1 MENVSLFGKKTGKK
15 PAFFSCL
22 LLFTVFFTPQ
32 VSSAMTQARMAIFN
46 FVALNMEASGYGT
59 AATNMLGDSL
69 KANPSN
75 SVMDRKDL
83 EAFLYLN
90 DYRQDDRVENA
101 VNVGT
106 RLGVNVVI
114 VGNVEKKGS
123 WIIVNSQVVLIE
135 QRKVILNTRVGA
147 QGDAGLSVEIRKLAG
162 LINEA
167 IARHALT
174 ASDEP
179 LKPPVNIQKRSG
191 NRQIYLSWEDPP
203 NTNVGGYDIFRSNVK
218 EGPFAKIGQVH
229 QREYLD
235 KELERSATYYY
246 KIKSFTN
253 SGLQSGFTDVI
264 VGETA
269 LTPNPPVI
277 LKVESRVRGVQLTW
291 SSSPI
296 VSDDPLGLTGY
307 KLFRANKEQGPFREV
322 ADLAGADLG
331 VSANTLLDKA
341 LRVTYVDKNLGDGEE
356 VYYRITVYNENKV
369 ESGFSS
375 TVKGAAIPVISG
387 LSAQGGMV
395 REIRLIWNAIDSP
408 YLGGYNIYRN
418 TKKDGDYTRI
428 KKIEKSREAESKVQ
442 YADREG
448 LGDNLRYYYQ
458 VTAYDDK
465 DQQTALSAVAS
476 AVTKPRPVMPAGLKG
491 ESLKVKVVPL
501 IWRANPEKDIVAYH
515 VYRQEGTDGRFS
527 AVAKV
532 RGSDTRYQDKD
543 LKDAVSYGYKI
554 QAEDQDGVLSDFSEE
569 IRVST
574 KPRPKSPAGLTGN
587 YRDGN
592 IELAWKP
599 GGEPDIAYYRIY
611 QKTFWGAEAVPGLD
625 NKSSTSVTFKTTLDK
640 GKKKTYLVTAVDQ
653 DGLESGYS
661 PEIVVTGE

>member
-1 MENVSLFGKKTGKK
+1 MENGSLFGKKTGKK
-15 PAFFSCL
+15 LAFFSGL
-22 LLFTVFFTPQ
+22 LLFTFFFTPQ
-32 VSSAMTQARMAIFN
+32 ASPAMTQVRMAIFN

-59 AATNMLGDSL
+59 AATNMLGDFL
-69 KANPSN
+69 KASPSN

-90 DYRQDDRVENA
+90 DYQQDDRVENA

-106 RLGVNVVI
+106 RLGVNAVI

-123 WIIVNSQVVLIE
+123 WIIVNCQVVLIE

-167 IARHALT
+167 FAKYALT
-174 ASDEP
+174 ASDEL
-179 LKPPVNIQKRSG
+179 LKPPVNMQKRSG

-203 NTNVGGYDIFRSNVK
+203 NTKADGYDIFRSNAK
-218 EGPFAKIGQVH
+218 DGPFAKIGQVH

-235 KELERSATYYY
+235 KDLEKSATYYY

-264 VGETA
+264 AGETA
-269 LTPNPPVI
+269 LTPNAPVI
-277 LKVESRVRGVQLTW
+277 IKVESRVKGVQLTW
-291 SSSPI
+291 SSSPLAG
-296 VSDDPLGLTGY
+296 DDPLRLIGY

-322 ADLAGADLG
+322 ADLTGAAFG
-331 VSANTLLDKA
+331 VPANTPLDKA

-356 VYYRITVYNENKV
+356 VCYRITVYNESKV

-375 TVKGAAIPVISG
+375 MVRGSAIPVISG

-395 REIRLIWNAIDSP
+395 REIRLTWNAIDSP
-408 YLGGYNIYRN
+408 YLGGYNIYRHTQEGGN
-418 TKKDGDYTRI
+418 YTRI
-428 KKIEKSREAESKVQ
+428 RKIETGRGPEPKVQ

-448 LGDNLRYYYQ
+448 LGDNLRYYYR
-458 VTAYDDK
+458 VTAYDDTE
-465 DQQTALSAVAS
+465 QQTALSAAVS
-476 AVTKPRPVMPAGLKG
+476 AVTKPRPVKPAGFKG
-491 ESLKVKVVPL
+491 ESIKVKSAPL
-501 IWRANPEKDIVAYH
+501 TWQANPEKDVVAYH
-515 VYRQEGTDGRFS
+515 IYRQQGTDGRFS

-532 RGSDTRYQDKD
+532 RGGETRHLDKD
-543 LKDAVSYGYKI
+543 LEDGVSYGYKI
-554 QAEDQDGVLSDFSEE
+554 HVEDKDGVRSDFSEE
-569 IRVST
+569 IRIST
-574 KPRPKSPAGLTGN
+574 KPKPKSPEGLTGN
-587 YRDGN
+587 YRNGTMG
-592 IELAWKP
+592 LTWKP
-599 GGEPDIAYYRIY
+599 GREADIAYYKIY
-611 QKTFWGAEAVPGLD
+611 EKTFWQTEAVAGLD
-625 NKSSTSVTFKTTLDK
+625 KITSPSVTFKTTLDK
-640 GKKKTYLVTAVDQ
+640 GKNKTYLVTVVDR